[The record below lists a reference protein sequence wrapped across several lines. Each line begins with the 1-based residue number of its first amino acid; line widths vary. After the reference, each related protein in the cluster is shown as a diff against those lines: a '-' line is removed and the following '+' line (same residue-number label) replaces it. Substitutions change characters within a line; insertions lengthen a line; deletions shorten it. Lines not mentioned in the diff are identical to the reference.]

1 MPVSTQKVQ
10 RAFYFSQAM
19 RLSKKQAD
27 QKTAL

>member
-1 MPVSTQKVQ
+1 MSTQKVQ

-27 QKTAL
+27 QGKVR